1 MSDISHD
8 GQPMDAEGDEAA
20 HEAAAAEPSTEAD
33 AATAPVAPE
42 SAAAEPADDAPV
54 RISAK
59 RQWVNLRGNS
69 LDARVGDD
77 LVGTLG
83 NDLRA
88 YVGKP
93 RAAVLATAPEAPA
106 GVVEALRRDLTDV
119 GFLVHMVGLPSGPDA
134 SSTAGLESVYEG
146 LAKTGVTGDDVAVA
160 VGGVKALST
169 ASFACRSWC
178 GGVTLA
184 QVPLDPVSALV
195 AGVTPLALD
204 LPGADQMVTQ
214 DGSARYVYCDLDV
227 IDVMRTDEAAL
238 LARALFAA
246 SAMADSDKAFGRLFD
261 RANDIAAL
269 DRAAICEQMVDC
281 MKSRGKIISSTSVA
295 VRQSIGYGTTF
306 ARALHPLVG
315 ERVPPSTLLAEA
327 MRFTARLSV
336 AQGGL
341 SVDDMLT
348 QDELLDRLGL
358 GYVECEV
365 DPVAM
370 AAALKAERFRRSN
383 KFMLELPRSLGRVRL
398 AAVEDDRLE
407 EHAAAWCSSR

>member
-42 SAAAEPADDAPV
+42 SAATEPADDAPV

-160 VGGVKALST
+160 VGGVRALST

-238 LARALFAA
+238 LARALFAT

-306 ARALHPLVG
+306 ARALRPLVG
-315 ERVPPSTLLAEA
+315 ERVPPSALLAEA

>member
-8 GQPMDAEGDEAA
+8 GQPMDAEGD
-20 HEAAAAEPSTEAD
+20 EAAAAEPSTEAD

-160 VGGVKALST
+160 VGGVRALST

-184 QVPLDPVSALV
+184 QVPLDPVAALV

>member
-1 MSDISHD
+1 MSEETQVADTEK
-8 GQPMDAEGDEAA
+8 DAEKPELKDAKNVVPTADAAPEA
-20 HEAAAAEPSTEAD
+20 EAAAEAEPTEE
-33 AATAPVAPE
+33 APL
-42 SAAAEPADDAPV
+42 
-54 RISAK
+54 RIHAK

-77 LVGTLG
+77 LVGTMG

-93 RAAVLATAPEAPA
+93 RAAVLASVPEAPA
-106 GVVEALRRDLTDV
+106 DVVEAIRRDLADV
-119 GFLVHMVGLPSGPDA
+119 GFRVYQLVLPSGPEA
-134 SSTAGLESVYEG
+134 SSTAALEAVYEG
-146 LAKTGVTGDDVAVA
+146 LAEVGVTGDDVAVA
-160 VGGVKALST
+160 VGGVRALST
-169 ASFACRSWC
+169 ASFACRTWC
-178 GGVTLA
+178 GGLTLA
-184 QVPLDPVSALV
+184 QVPLDPTTALL

-227 IDVMRTDEAAL
+227 VDATRTDEAAL
-238 LARALFAA
+238 LARALFVT
-246 SAMADSDKAFGRLFD
+246 SAMADSDKSFGRLFD

-269 DRAAICEQMVDC
+269 DRATICDQMVDC
-281 MKSRGKIISSTSVA
+281 MKSRGKVISSTSVA

-306 ARALHPLVG
+306 VRALRPLVG
-315 ERVPPSTLLAEA
+315 EGVPSSTLLAEA
-327 MRFTARLSV
+327 MRFSARLSV

-341 SVDDMLT
+341 SVDDMFT

-358 GYVECEV
+358 GYVECAV
-365 DPVAM
+365 DPTAM

-398 AAVEDDRLE
+398 AAVEDDQLA
-407 EHAAAWCSSR
+407 EHTAAWCSSR

>member
-160 VGGVKALST
+160 VGGVRALST

-227 IDVMRTDEAAL
+227 IDAMRTDEAAL
-238 LARALFAA
+238 LARALFAT

-306 ARALHPLVG
+306 ARALRPLVG